1 MTYEESYKKT
11 KTLEELRQEVNSDI
25 ATALI
30 INRDRIPMIVK
41 TANKVANEKYNIEDL
56 NLEYII

>member
-41 TANKVANEKYNIEDL
+41 AANKVANEI
-56 NLEYII
+56 